1 MQVPWLERYNYAQE
15 ALEKLTSLEERMKN
29 QSLRK
34 NQKWEL
40 AYWTYEFRSEDAA
53 IPILEEILT
62 DDVNHLS
69 ANYLLGQILLRQDNL
84 RGVKYIE
91 KAISQ
96 DSNIVVEGC
105 SLMYA
110 FFKKQGNL
118 KLAHSYQERIY
129 QYYQ

>member
-1 MQVPWLERYNYAQE
+1 
-15 ALEKLTSLEERMKN
+15 MKN

>member
-1 MQVPWLERYNYAQE
+1 VSFYLSN
-15 ALEKLTSLEERMKN
+15 KSLKK
-29 QSLRK
+29 SIK
-34 NQKWEL
+34 
-40 AYWTYEFRSEDAA
+40 
-53 IPILEEILT
+53 T

-110 FFKKQGNL
+110 FFKKQGN
-118 KLAHSYQERIY
+118 KKVQTSE
-129 QYYQ
+129 